1 MSTERDDSK
10 IETSMT
16 PARGPGT
23 DSSPAPEGPGTVGA
37 ARAHSAVT
45 RRGVLKAGTAAGLAV
60 TGAGG
65 FLLGSNRGRPVAIGA
80 NAMAPARQNGN
91 VLVAGWEE
99 DAQTLDP
106 AKTICGHEVRIVN
119 QFGNTLWGLEGTTT
133 DPVPMLA
140 ESWEGSTDGLTW
152 TVKLKPNLT
161 FQDGTPCDA
170 AAVKWSF
177 DRFLDANHPFYDPP
191 YNLLS
196 YYLGGPDLDYGIET
210 VEVTDPLGLTFTLK
224 KPDPTFLTK
233 MTNGYAAVVSPTALK
248 AAGNDAFGQMPVCT
262 GPFKVSSWEK
272 GVRIVMD
279 RFDGFYGEQAKV
291 DQLIIRPIVE
301 NAARLTALQQ
311 GEVDFIVAMSPEFI
325 PVIEQDPNL
334 QLLQSPGFHIWWVA
348 LNVHVTPLEDVK
360 VRQALNYAVDKQ
372 AIVDS
377 ILQGAATLTNGPI
390 IGHSWGNDPAVQ
402 PYPYDPEQAKALL
415 AEAGLADGF
424 TTNFWVPESGSG
436 MVAPKEIGQI
446 IQANLAEVGVT
457 AEIVTQEWTSYV
469 ADWQNKGLDAGPY
482 GMAEMSWNFSSPDPA
497 EWLEPNVMTA
507 AHPPGG
513 GFNGSF
519 YSNPEVDD
527 LLTKATQT
535 FNQDD
540 RADFFKQAQAVMR
553 EDCPWIFMFSANNV
567 AAATARLKGIE
578 LNSDPSVVSL
588 NLAYFE

>member
-1 MSTERDDSK
+1 MSSERDDSK
-10 IETSMT
+10 IATSMT
-16 PARGPGT
+16 PAGGPDT
-23 DSSPAPEGPGTVGA
+23 SASPARGA
-37 ARAHSAVT
+37 FT
-45 RRGVLKAGTAAGLAV
+45 RRGVLKASAAAGLAV
-60 TGAGG
+60 AGAGG
-65 FLLGSNRGRPVAIGA
+65 YLVGSHSGRSTASGA

-119 QFGNTLWGLEGTTT
+119 QFGNTLWGLEGTVTE
-133 DPVPMLA
+133 PVPMLA
-140 ESWEGSTDGLTW
+140 ESWEGSEDGLTW
-152 TVKLKPNLT
+152 TVKLKPELT
-161 FQDGTPCDA
+161 FQDGTALDA
-170 AAVKWSF
+170 EAVKWSF
-177 DRFLDANHPFYDPP
+177 DRFLDADHPFYDPP

-196 YYLGGPDLDYGIET
+196 YYLGGPDLDYGIGS

-233 MTNGYAAVVSPTALK
+233 MTNGYAAIVSPTAFE
-248 AAGNDAFGQMPVCT
+248 AAGKDAFGQLPVST
-262 GPFKVSSWEK
+262 GPFQVTAWEK

-334 QLLQSPGFHIWWVA
+334 QLLQSPGFHIWWIS
-348 LNVHVTPLEDVK
+348 LNVHVTPLDDVK

-424 TTNFWVPESGSG
+424 TTSFWVPESGSG

-446 IQANLAEVGVT
+446 VQANLAEVGVT

-497 EWLEPNVMTA
+497 EWLEPNLMTS

-519 YSNPEVDD
+519 YSNAEVDD
-527 LLTKATQT
+527 LLTKATET
-535 FNQDD
+535 FNQDE
-540 RADFFKQAQAVMR
+540 RAGFFKQAQAIMR

-588 NLAYFE
+588 NLAFFE

>member
-1 MSTERDDSK
+1 MTDERNDVGTEAVA
-10 IETSMT
+10 ETAS
-16 PARGPGT
+16 G
-23 DSSPAPEGPGTVGA
+23 GA
-37 ARAHSAVT
+37 AAGRVT
-45 RRGVLKAGTAAGLAV
+45 RRRLIQAGGGAGIAAA
-60 TGAGG
+60 GAGG
-65 FLLGSNRGRPVAIGA
+65 FLLGTRSARSGA
-80 NAMAPARQNGN
+80 AAPAARRQGGN

-119 QFGNTLWGLEGTTT
+119 QFGNTLWGLEGTATE
-133 DPVPMLA
+133 PVPMLA
-140 ESWEGSTDGLTW
+140 ESWEGSPDGLVW
-152 TVKLKPNLT
+152 TVRLKPNLT

-196 YYLGGPDLDYGIET
+196 YYLGGPDIADKGIAT
-210 VEVTDPLGLTFTLK
+210 VEVVDPSTLRFTLK
-224 KPDPTFLTK
+224 APSATFVTA
-233 MTNGYAAVVSPTALK
+233 MTNGYAAVVSPTAFE
-248 AAGNDAFGQMPVCT
+248 AAGKDAFGQKPVST
-262 GPFKVSSWEK
+262 GTFMVATWEK
-272 GVRIVMD
+272 GVRIVLD
-279 RFDGFYGEQAKV
+279 RFDGYFGEKAKV
-291 DQLIIRPIVE
+291 DQVIIRPIVE

-334 QLLQSPGFHIWWVA
+334 QLLQSPGFHIWWIS
-348 LNVHVTPLEDVK
+348 LNVRQPPLDNVL
-360 VRQALNYAVDKQ
+360 VRQALNYAVNKQ
-372 AIVDS
+372 AIVDT
-377 ILQGAATLTNGPI
+377 ILQGAATLANGPM

-402 PYPYDPEQAKALL
+402 PYPHDPERAKALL

-424 TTNFWVPESGSG
+424 ATKFWVPESGSG
-436 MVAPKEIGQI
+436 MVAPKEIAQVV
-446 IQANLAEVGVT
+446 QADLAAIGVT

-469 ADWQNKGLDAGPY
+469 ADWQNNGLEAGGY

-497 EWLEPNVMTA
+497 EWLEPNVRTD

-519 YSNPEVDD
+519 YSNPQVDD
-527 LLTKATQT
+527 LLTKASQAT
-535 FNQDD
+535 NQDD
-540 RADFFKQAQAVMR
+540 RAAFYKQAQAIMR
-553 EDCPWIFMFSANNV
+553 EDCPWIFMFSANNIG
-567 AAATARLKGIE
+567 AATARLKGIA

>member
-1 MSTERDDSK
+1 VSTERDDSK

-37 ARAHSAVT
+37 ARARSAVT

-80 NAMAPARQNGN
+80 NAMAPARQNDN

-177 DRFLDANHPFYDPP
+177 DRFLDANHPYYDPP

-360 VRQALNYAVDKQ
+360 VRQALNYAIDKQ

-469 ADWQNKGLDAGPY
+469 ADWQNKGLDTGPY

-540 RADFFKQAQAVMR
+540 RAGFFKQAQAVMR

>member
-1 MSTERDDSK
+1 MSTERDDPK
-10 IETSMT
+10 IETSLT
-16 PARGPGT
+16 PAGGPDTDSSTVPEGSGAAPARG
-23 DSSPAPEGPGTVGA
+23 AI
-37 ARAHSAVT
+37 T
-45 RRGVLKAGTAAGLAV
+45 RRGVLKAGTAAGLAAA
-60 TGAGG
+60 GAGG
-65 FLLGSNRGRPVAIGA
+65 FLLGSSRGRPTADGA
-80 NAMAPARQNGN
+80 YAMAPARQGGN

-119 QFGNTLWGLEGTTT
+119 QFGNTLWGLEGTATE
-133 DPVPMLA
+133 PVPMLA
-140 ESWEGSTDGLTW
+140 ESWEESEDGLTW

-161 FQDGTPCDA
+161 FQDGTTCDA

-177 DRFLDANHPFYDPP
+177 DRFLDADHPFYNPP

-196 YYLGGPDLDYGIET
+196 YYLGGPDLDYGIKT

-224 KPDPTFLTK
+224 KADPTFLTK
-233 MTNGYAAVVSPTALK
+233 MTNGYAAVVSPTALE
-248 AAGNDAFGQMPVCT
+248 AAGNDAFGQMPVST
-262 GPFKVSSWEK
+262 GPFKVSAWEK
-272 GVRIVMD
+272 GVRIVLD
-279 RFDGFYGEQAKV
+279 RNDGFYGEKAKV

-325 PVIEQDPNL
+325 PVIEADPNL
-334 QLLQSPGFHIWWVA
+334 QLLQSPGFHIWWIA
-348 LNVHVTPLEDVK
+348 LNVHVKPLDDVK

-377 ILQGAATLTNGPI
+377 ILQGAATLSNGPI
-390 IGHSWGNDPAVQ
+390 IGHSWGNDPAVL
-402 PYPYDPEQAKALL
+402 PYPFDPEKAKALL

-424 TTNFWVPESGSG
+424 TTKFWVPESGSG

-446 IQANLAEVGVT
+446 VQANLAEVGVT

-497 EWLEPNVMTA
+497 EWLEPNVMTS
-507 AHPPGG
+507 AHPPAG

-535 FNQDD
+535 FNQDE
-540 RADFFKQAQAVMR
+540 RAGFFKQAQAIMR

-567 AAATARLKGIE
+567 AAATARLKGIA

>member
-1 MSTERDDSK
+1 MSTERDDPK
-10 IETSMT
+10 IETGVT
-16 PARGPGT
+16 PTPG
-23 DSSPAPEGPGTVGA
+23 AI
-37 ARAHSAVT
+37 T
-45 RRGVLKAGTAAGLAV
+45 RRGVIKAGTAAGLAAA
-60 TGAGG
+60 GAGG
-65 FLLGSNRGRPVAIGA
+65 FLFGSYRGRSTASEA
-80 NAMAPARQNGN
+80 YAMAPARQGGN

-140 ESWEGSTDGLTW
+140 ESWESSEDGLTW
-152 TVKLKPNLT
+152 TVKLKPDLT
-161 FQDGTPCDA
+161 FQDGTPVDA
-170 AAVKWSF
+170 EAVKWSF
-177 DRFLDANHPFYDPP
+177 DRFLDADHPFYDPP

-196 YYLGGPDLDYGIET
+196 YYLGGPDLDYGIGS

-224 KPDPTFLTK
+224 KADPTFLTK
-233 MTNGYAAVVSPTALK
+233 MTNGYAAVVSPTAFE
-248 AAGNDAFGQMPVCT
+248 AAGKDAFGQMPVST

-279 RFDGFYGEQAKV
+279 RFDGFYGEKAKV

-334 QLLQSPGFHIWWVA
+334 QLLQSPGFHIWWIS
-348 LNVHVTPLEDVK
+348 LNVHVEPLNDVK

-390 IGHSWGNDPAVQ
+390 IGHSWGNDPAVL

-424 TTNFWVPESGSG
+424 TTTFWVPESGSG
-436 MVAPKEIGQI
+436 MIAPKEIGQI
-446 IQANLAEVGVT
+446 VQANLAEVGVT

-497 EWLEPNVMTA
+497 EWLEPNVMTS

-519 YSNPEVDD
+519 YSNAEVDD

-535 FNQDD
+535 FNQDE
-540 RADFFKQAQAVMR
+540 RADFFKQAQAIMR

-567 AAATARLKGIE
+567 AAASARLKGLE
-578 LNSDPSVVSL
+578 LNSDPSVVSF